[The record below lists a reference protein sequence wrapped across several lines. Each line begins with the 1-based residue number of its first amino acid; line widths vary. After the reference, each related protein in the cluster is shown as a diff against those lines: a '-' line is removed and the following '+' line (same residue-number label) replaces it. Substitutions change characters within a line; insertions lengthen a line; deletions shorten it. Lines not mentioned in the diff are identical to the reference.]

1 MSNETRRDRTTGGSM
16 AIYALT
22 MTLWLMCVDDARAQS
37 VVLEI
42 GTTVEAIGSLDAW
55 ESYPSGFSLN
65 SGELITEIQPGEV
78 YEVIGSKIVPSFL
91 WGDSYYIRLRLRDDS
106 EHPCRILSCWVFHGR
121 DRTGPPWNLR
131 VLTSEAS
138 SPAEGNPN

>member
-65 SGELITEIQPGEV
+65 FRRTDHR
-78 YEVIGSKIVPSFL
+78 
-91 WGDSYYIRLRLRDDS
+91 DSTRRS
-106 EHPCRILSCWVFHGR
+106 V
-121 DRTGPPWNLR
+121 
-131 VLTSEAS
+131 
-138 SPAEGNPN
+138 